1 MAGTQTQSITV
12 FMETMQRLLVGGGPT
27 PDDIVLPERL
37 DRSKLD
43 FSLESLHVL
52 DEYLNVVHE
61 HEQTSIGSSLLTT
74 IWVAALYVGEIIRR
88 AATHRHY
95 QWVTIGDE
103 LPASGGT
110 TTNQVDLG
118 SLRAL
123 RARDGE
129 MCLPSRAVLRVILR
143 GRKARSV
150 HSFARGA
157 IESPALDPEPA
168 VATSSAPRPGKTLP
182 AFA

>member
-1 MAGTQTQSITV
+1 M
-12 FMETMQRLLVGGGPT
+12 FMDTMQRLLVEGGPT
-27 PDDIVLPERL
+27 PDDIVMPERL

-43 FSLESLHVL
+43 FSLESLHVV
-52 DEYLNVVHE
+52 DDYLNLVQE
-61 HEQTSIGSSLLTT
+61 HEQTSVGSSLLTT

-88 AATHRHY
+88 AAPHRHY

-103 LPASGGT
+103 SPAGGGT
-110 TTNQVDLG
+110 TTAQVDLG

-123 RARDGE
+123 RAHDGE

-157 IESPALDPEPA
+157 IESPTAEAEPA
-168 VATSSAPRPGKTLP
+168 AGTSAEASACGTTP

>member
-1 MAGTQTQSITV
+1 MADTQTDSTAV
-12 FMETMQRLLVGGGPT
+12 FMDTMQRLLVEGGPT
-27 PDDIVLPERL
+27 PDDIVMPERL
-37 DRSKLD
+37 DRAKLD
-43 FSLESLHVL
+43 FSIDSLHVI

-61 HEQTSIGSSLLTT
+61 NEQTSIGSSLLTT

-88 AATHRHY
+88 AASTHHY

-103 LPASGGT
+103 VPAGGGT
-110 TTNQVDLG
+110 TTSQVDLG

-129 MCLPSRAVLRVILR
+129 LCLPSRAVLRVILR

-157 IESPALDPEPA
+157 IESAAEAEPA
-168 VATSSAPRPGKTLP
+168 RRAHTEPGTRKAEA